1 MILRFITISA
11 LVSSALFAQGFGQY
25 GGRRGYNAA
34 GATTAG
40 SGATHTP
47 PTPAQLAAAELT
59 RIARFLK
66 LDSADTSKLTA
77 NTTLVGYLE
86 TEATALQTDAATL
99 KTAYSTLAT
108 DIGTSNTKDAAAQ
121 ESTIETTAS
130 GSLQARVTA
139 AGQVVAELPNA
150 GLSVTLT
157 SAQLTSVSRLLISGG
172 YF

>member
-1 MILRFITISA
+1 M
-11 LVSSALFAQGFGQY
+11 
-25 GGRRGYNAA
+25 
-34 GATTAG
+34 
-40 SGATHTP
+40 
-47 PTPAQLAAAELT
+47 
-59 RIARFLK
+59 
-66 LDSADTSKLTA
+66 
-77 NTTLVGYLE
+77 LVGYLE

-130 GSLQARVTA
+130 GSLQACVTA